1 MTDLFTQLLSWKA
14 LLVAVG
20 VFGFAPGAALRL
32 ILLAFPRSDPRRRE
46 LLADL
51 HAVPR
56 WERPLWVAE
65 QLEVAIAEG
74 LAGRMART
82 WRRLTPGRRAAEW
95 WRREKDDFLNAR
107 YTTGYTFTTA
117 SYMLAVVYIALLVPG
132 AGKLIACVAW
142 AVLGTV
148 MARLHERDKKRLKPG
163 QPLHASGLDRWV
175 FTVAGPTSYA
185 ATIYMLVHDLIGL
198 ASGNMSPGFWIGTY
212 LCVLIL
218 MSPWETIRSARRA
231 ARRAGASAAP
241 VN

>member
-32 ILLAFPRSDPRRRE
+32 ILLAFPRSDSRRRE

-51 HAVPR
+51 YAVPR

-74 LAGRMART
+74 LAGRVART
-82 WRRLTPGRRAAEW
+82 WRRLAPERHAAEL

-107 YTTGYTFTTA
+107 YTTAYTFTTV
-117 SYMLAVVYIALLVPG
+117 SYTLTVVYVALLVPG
-132 AGKLIACVAW
+132 TGKLIACVAW
-142 AVLGTV
+142 AVLGAV
-148 MARLHERDKKRLKPG
+148 MARLHERDKKRLQPG

-175 FTVAGPTSYA
+175 FIVAGPTSYA
-185 ATIYMLVHDLIGL
+185 ATIYMLVHDLIRL
-198 ASGNMSPGFWIGTY
+198 ASGNMSHGFWIGTL
-212 LCVLIL
+212 LCVMIL
-218 MSPWETIRSARRA
+218 LYPWEAIRSARQA
-231 ARRAGASAAP
+231 AQPAAGDRRDR
-241 VN
+241 